1 MRGQAILSIH
11 DVFPATFSQVEKI
24 ISLLEECGVPPAT
37 LLVVPGREWS
47 EERLADLRR
56 MAEKGHPLAGHG
68 WVHKAVPTSRTL
80 FHKFH
85 AALISRDE
93 AEHLSRPPDELRE
106 MIERCYEWFPSVGL
120 PAPELYVPPA
130 WALGSLDLGKLK
142 DLPFRWYEILR
153 GFVEGETGQTRWLP
167 LAGFEA
173 DTTFRQVSLRLWNGH
188 VLFILGIFLL
198 LPRWKP
204 LVAQSLIFTLAHS
217 LTLGLAALGWLQL
230 PEYWVELAIAASIAW
245 IVAYFDLTPK
255 GLTIA
260 LGKLDR

>member
-11 DVFPATFSQVEKI
+11 DVFPATFSRVEKI

-85 AALISRDE
+85 AALISRNE

-173 DTTFRQVSLRLWNGH
+173 DTTFRQVSLRLWNGLNGLWGKRLTGPLRISIH
-188 VLFILGIFLL
+188 PGDLDLL
-198 LPRWKP
+198 LEKDLKRMVGGPWEFIRET
-204 LVAQSLIFTLAHS
+204 QIFGAPS
-217 LTLGLAALGWLQL
+217 GA
-230 PEYWVELAIAASIAW
+230 EAS
-245 IVAYFDLTPK
+245 
-255 GLTIA
+255 
-260 LGKLDR
+260 